1 MKKIMFFVAAAFAL
15 VAVGCS
21 KDDVANEGV
30 EYVSE
35 LKLNIGKGD
44 SRVAVTHNPASGL
57 KFAWEEGDEIEV
69 YQNIENY
76 SSRGIYQYDATA
88 GSFTLSS
95 GNAMTVGTEYFA
107 VMKPSNKLTVEN
119 VGTAN
124 VQVKLE
130 LDKYVSLKALPL
142 ISDVFTADAS
152 GTIATMHHLVGMVE
166 IPVKLNSSATITEI
180 TSFNIY
186 GGTTTCNIGGEF
198 IATPIGPNYY
208 KEVSSGNYHAYI
220 TGGPYTLNTST
231 ATSVFIPVL
240 PGTYDATLNYK
251 YTKDDNSVSS
261 QVSLG
266 NITVERGKITK
277 VTERTISLD

>member
-1 MKKIMFFVAAAFAL
+1 MKKLMFLFAAAL
-15 VAVGCS
+15 MMVACS
-21 KDDVANEGV
+21 NEEIATNDDVQ
-30 EYVSE
+30 YVSE
-35 LKLNIGKGD
+35 LKLNFGKGD
-44 SRVAVTHNPASGL
+44 SRVAATHSTAGL

-88 GSFTLSS
+88 GSFKLSS

-130 LDKYVSLKALPL
+130 LDKNVSLKALPL

-208 KEVSSGNYHAYI
+208 KEVSSGNHSAYI
-220 TGGPYTLNTST
+220 TDGPYILNTST

-240 PGTYDATLNYK
+240 PGTYDAALNYK

-261 QVSLG
+261 QVNLG
-266 NITVERGKITK
+266 SITVVRGKITK
-277 VTERTISLD
+277 VSEVTLE

>member
-35 LKLNIGKGD
+35 LKLNFGKGD

-57 KFAWEEGDEIEV
+57 KFAWAEGDEIEV
-69 YQNIENY
+69 YQNRENY
-76 SSRGIYQYDATA
+76 SFKGIYQYDATS

-130 LDKYVSLKALPL
+130 LDRYVSLKKLPL
-142 ISDVFTADAS
+142 ISEVFTADAS

-180 TSFNIY
+180 TSFSIY
-186 GGTTTCNIGGEF
+186 GGTNIGGEF

-208 KEVSSGNYHAYI
+208 KDVSSGNHTAYI
-220 TGGPYTLNTST
+220 TDGPYTLNTST

-240 PGTYDATLNYK
+240 PGTYDAALNYR

-277 VTERTISLD
+277 VAETTVNPD

>member
-1 MKKIMFFVAAAFAL
+1 MKKLMFLFAAALMMA
-15 VAVGCS
+15 ACS
-21 KDDVANEGV
+21 NEEIATNDDVQ
-30 EYVSE
+30 YVSE
-35 LKLNIGKGD
+35 LKLNFGGGD
-44 SRVAVTHNPASGL
+44 TRVVATPSAAGL
-57 KFAWEEGDEIEV
+57 KFAWAEGDEIEV
-69 YQNIENY
+69 YQNRENY
-76 SSRGIYQYDATA
+76 SFKGIYQYDATA

-130 LDKYVSLKALPL
+130 LDRYVSLKKLPL

-180 TSFNIY
+180 TSFSIY
-186 GGTTTCNIGGEF
+186 GGTNIGGEF

-208 KEVSSGNYHAYI
+208 KEVSSGDHTAYI
-220 TGGPYTLNTST
+220 TDGPYTLNTST

-240 PGTYDATLNYK
+240 PGTYDAALNYR
-251 YTKDDNSVSS
+251 YTKDDNSSVSS

-277 VTERTISLD
+277 VDETTVNPN

>member
-1 MKKIMFFVAAAFAL
+1 MKKLMFLFAAALMMA
-15 VAVGCS
+15 ACS
-21 KDDVANEGV
+21 NEEIATNDDVQ
-30 EYVSE
+30 YVSE
-35 LKLNIGKGD
+35 LKLNFGGGD
-44 SRVAVTHNPASGL
+44 SRVDAIPSAAGL

-69 YQNIENY
+69 YQNRENY
-76 SSRGIYQYDATA
+76 YSKGIYQYDATA
-88 GSFTLSS
+88 GSFKLSS

-130 LDKYVSLKALPL
+130 LDRYVSLKKLPL
-142 ISDVFTADAS
+142 ISDVFPADAS

-166 IPVKLNSSATITEI
+166 IPVSSATITEI

-186 GGTTTCNIGGEF
+186 GGTNIGGEF

-208 KEVSSGNYHAYI
+208 KEVSSGNHTAYI
-220 TGGPYTLNTST
+220 TDGPYTLNTST

-240 PGTYDATLNYK
+240 PGTYDAALNYK

-277 VTERTISLD
+277 ANEVTLD